1 MRPRLTEQAIAVKLE
16 EYRKAVVAALKERD
30 TLKWANTDK
39 RSMLRDHYE
48 AQLAML
54 REHYE
59 VQLAILK
66 HHEAEAQRKY
76 ANAKSAYRDFYRKHC
91 KKD

>member
-1 MRPRLTEQAIAVKLE
+1 MKLE

-30 TLKWANTDK
+30 TLKWSNTDK

-48 AQLAML
+48 AQLA
-54 REHYE
+54 
-59 VQLAILK
+59 ILK
-66 HHEAEAQRKY
+66 NQEAEAQRKY
-76 ANAKSAYRDFYRKHC
+76 ANAKIAYRDFYRKHC

>member
-1 MRPRLTEQAIAVKLE
+1 MARPRLTERAIAVKLE

-30 TLKWANTDK
+30 TLKWANIDK

-48 AQLAML
+48 AQLA
-54 REHYE
+54 
-59 VQLAILK
+59 ILK
-66 HHEAEAQRKY
+66 HQEAEAQHKY

>member
-1 MRPRLTEQAIAVKLE
+1 MARPKLTERAIAVKLE

-39 RSMLRDHYE
+39 RSMLR
-48 AQLAML
+48 
-54 REHYE
+54 EHYE

-66 HHEAEAQRKY
+66 HQEAEAQRKY
-76 ANAKSAYRDFYRKHC
+76 TNAKQAYRDFYRKHC

>member
-30 TLKWANTDK
+30 TLKWANIDK

-48 AQLAML
+48 AQLA
-54 REHYE
+54 
-59 VQLAILK
+59 ILK
-66 HHEAEAQRKY
+66 NQEAEAQRKY

>member
-1 MRPRLTEQAIAVKLE
+1 MRPKLTEQAIAVKLE

-39 RSMLRDHYE
+39 RSMLRDYYE
-48 AQLAML
+48 A
-54 REHYE
+54 
-59 VQLAILK
+59 QLAILK
-66 HHEAEAQRKY
+66 HQEAEAQRKC
-76 ANAKSAYRDFYRKHC
+76 ANAKSAYRAFYKKHC